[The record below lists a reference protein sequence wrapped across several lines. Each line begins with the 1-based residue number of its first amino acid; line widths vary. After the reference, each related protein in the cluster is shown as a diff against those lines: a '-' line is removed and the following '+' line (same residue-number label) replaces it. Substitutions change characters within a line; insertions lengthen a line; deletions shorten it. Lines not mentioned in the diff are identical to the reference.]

1 MTENWNIVV
10 GVDGSDKDEQSTLW
24 AGQTADRTGGHVT
37 VVYAAKLAAHGAT
50 LLEDELNELGR
61 EVTEPAAD
69 RIRSRFEGV
78 TVTTEVV
85 TDDPAVALVAASH
98 DADLVVVGAR
108 GLGRV
113 SAQFLGSVSQ
123 KVAAQAAC
131 PVVVAHEV
139 PKNPDGDVTVGVD
152 PGDPIPE
159 VIDLA
164 FRLAAQRG
172 VGVRMIYAFTPPPS
186 ELGYLRIR
194 NMLAD
199 AHKERAQQ
207 LREFAAA
214 WEERH
219 PDVPTTISEAHGQP
233 AEVLMDAI
241 PQAGIIVLGSRGR
254 MGLSGRHLG
263 SVAQRVLHHAP
274 LAVVVPIHA

>member
-10 GVDGSDKDEQSTLW
+10 GIDGSDKDQQSTLW
-24 AGQTADRTGGHVT
+24 AGQTAARSGGRVH
-37 VVYAAKLAAHGAT
+37 VVYAAKIAAHGAR
-50 LLEDELNELGR
+50 LPEDDIAEVGR
-61 EVTEPAAD
+61 AVTEPAAEQ
-69 RIRSRFEGV
+69 IRSRFEGV
-78 TVTTEVV
+78 EVTTEVV
-85 TDDPAVALVAASH
+85 MDDPAVALVSASR

-131 PVVVAHEV
+131 PVVVAHEE

-164 FRLAAQRG
+164 FRLAKQRG

-194 NMLAD
+194 NLLAD
-199 AHKERAQQ
+199 AHRERAQE
-207 LREFAAA
+207 LRKFAEA
-214 WEERH
+214 WQERY
-219 PDVPTTISEAHGQP
+219 PDVPTTINEAHGQP
-233 AEVLMDAI
+233 AEVLMNAI
-241 PQAGIIVLGSRGR
+241 PEAGIIVLGSRGR

-274 LAVVVPIHA
+274 LAVVVPVRA